1 MFTTDTII
9 TGLLVGGVAATTVA
23 PLIVGVVE
31 NDGRDFSFT
40 GVNAISPVTVCPHS
54 KYLEETY
61 LTLLHAR

>member
-1 MFTTDTII
+1 MFTADTII

-40 GVNAISPVTVCPHS
+40 GVNAISPVTV
-54 KYLEETY
+54 
-61 LTLLHAR
+61 